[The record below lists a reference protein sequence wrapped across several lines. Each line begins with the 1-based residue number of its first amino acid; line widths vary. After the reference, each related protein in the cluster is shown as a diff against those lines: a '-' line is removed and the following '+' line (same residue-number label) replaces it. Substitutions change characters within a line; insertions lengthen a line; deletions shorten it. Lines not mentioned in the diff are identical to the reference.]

1 VVGFFTY
8 EVTMYKYVELDAI
21 LPSIKTGQP
30 LAFDTETDGKYGK
43 ICLAQFY
50 QAHWPEVLMIK
61 NPEPIHL
68 MSILAQLTDT
78 MLVMQNASYDI
89 TTIQRQTG
97 SRFIPPKFDDTLLLA
112 RIAWP
117 QLQGYTL
124 DALLEIALRYDPYKR
139 LGIDK
144 KKMQKAVWTTPIIPA
159 LQLRYA
165 AIDVFHL
172 LDLYEQ
178 VKNAKLDFNYML
190 DIVSLREALDWQ
202 NNGQAIDA
210 ERLQEMYT
218 ANLREIES
226 YDLPINVNS
235 WQQVRPYIGQD
246 ESNGLALATFAL
258 QGNTK
263 ARNVR
268 TVRSLL
274 KLNSFLNKFDNPEGI
289 IYGVFGP
296 YARSGRY
303 TCQNDNLQQSPRAT
317 KSLFSARPDRYM
329 LYSDFSQLEL
339 RSITAITGD
348 QRMVE
353 TYRAGGDIHDLV
365 RDELMISR
373 QIAKTINFNALYGG
387 GVGMMRGILIKD
399 ADILLDFNVVARE
412 MRKWKNLFR
421 GVRAWQEQGIRDFN
435 GGRLG
440 STACGRKY
448 RGRMM
453 TDQLNI
459 ENQGTGAEVAKLA
472 KHYMYQPLKDLDC
485 NIENFIH
492 DSYIIDSP
500 NHPSVHKKASK
511 IIAEAMKEA
520 WHEVSKN
527 LRVKDLPMPVT
538 VRGGYHH
545 GDIEAGS
552 HTFELKVD

>member
-1 VVGFFTY
+1 
-8 EVTMYKYVELDAI
+8 MYKYVQLDEL

-68 MSILAQLTDT
+68 MAILAQLTDT
-78 MLVMQNASYDI
+78 TLVMQNASYDI
-89 TTIQRQTG
+89 STIQRQTG
-97 SRFIPPKFDDTLLLA
+97 SRFVPPIFDCTLLMA

-144 KKMQKAVWTTPIIPA
+144 KKMQKATWTAPVIPA

-172 LDLYEQ
+172 LDLYDQ
-178 VKNAKLDFNYML
+178 VKHAKDDFSYQLDL
-190 DIVSLREALDWQ
+190 VSLREALDWQ
-202 NNGQAIDA
+202 NNGQTIDA
-210 ERLQEMYT
+210 ARLDEMYRD
-218 ANLREIES
+218 NLRKIDE
-226 YDLPINVNS
+226 YGLTINVNS
-235 WQQVRPYIGQD
+235 WQQVRPYIGCD
-246 ESNGLALATFAL
+246 ESDGLALATYAL
-258 QGNTK
+258 QGNTR

-268 TVRSLL
+268 AVRKLL
-274 KLNSFLNKFDNPEGI
+274 RLNSFLNKFDTLNGK
-289 IYGVFGP
+289 IYGIFGP

-303 TCQNDNLQQSPRAT
+303 TCQDDNLQQSPRAT
-317 KSLFSARPDRYM
+317 KSLFCARHDRYM

-353 TYRAGGDIHDLV
+353 TYRAGGDIHNLV
-365 RDELMISR
+365 RDELMITR

-412 MRKWKNLFR
+412 MRKWKNLFH
-421 GVRAWQEQGIRDFN
+421 GVKAWQEKGIRDFN

-440 STACGRKY
+440 RTACGRKY

-472 KHYMYQPLKDLDC
+472 MHYMYQPLKDLDC

-492 DSYIIDSP
+492 DSYLIDAPPEPAIHS
-500 NHPSVHKKASK
+500 
-511 IIAEAMKEA
+511 IAAEIMANSMKEA

-527 LRVKDLPMPVT
+527 LTIKDLPMPVK
-538 VRGGYHH
+538 VRGGYHF

>member
-1 VVGFFTY
+1 
-8 EVTMYKYVELDAI
+8 MYKYVQLDEL

-78 MLVMQNASYDI
+78 TLVMQNASYDI
-89 TTIQRQTG
+89 STIQRQTG
-97 SRFIPPKFDDTLLLA
+97 SRFCPPVFDCTLLMA

-144 KKMQKAVWTTPIIPA
+144 KKMQKASWTPPVIPA

-172 LDLYEQ
+172 LGLYEQ
-178 VKNAKLDFNYML
+178 IKSAKNDFNYQL
-190 DIVSLREALDWQ
+190 DIISLREALDWQ
-202 NNGQAIDA
+202 NNGQTIDA
-210 ERLQEMYT
+210 ERLDDMYRD
-218 ANLREIES
+218 NLRKIDEYNI
-226 YDLPINVNS
+226 PINVNS

-268 TVRSLL
+268 AVRSLL
-274 KLNSFLNKFDNPEGI
+274 KINSFLNKFDTPEGI
-289 IYGVFGP
+289 IYGIFGP

-303 TCQNDNLQQSPRAT
+303 TCQADNLQQSPRAT
-317 KSLFSARPDRYM
+317 KTLFGTKFDRYM

-365 RDELMISR
+365 RDELNITR

-412 MRKWKNLFR
+412 MRKWKNLFH
-421 GVRAWQEQGIRDFN
+421 GIKAWQERGIRDFN

-472 KHYMYQPLKDLDC
+472 MHYMYDPLKALDC

-492 DSYIIDSP
+492 DSYLIDAPPDKDVHLKAAIIMSDS
-500 NHPSVHKKASK
+500 
-511 IIAEAMKEA
+511 MKEA

-527 LRVKDLPMPVT
+527 LLINDLPMPVT
-538 VRGGYHH
+538 VRGGYHF

-552 HTFELKVD
+552 HTFELKVN